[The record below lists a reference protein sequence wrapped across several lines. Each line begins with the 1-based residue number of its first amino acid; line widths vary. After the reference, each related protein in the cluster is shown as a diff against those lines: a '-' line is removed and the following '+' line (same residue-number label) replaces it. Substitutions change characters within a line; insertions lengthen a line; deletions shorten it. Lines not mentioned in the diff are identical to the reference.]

1 MHQDQTLNNTRQNI
15 WVRGFFMLLMV
26 MALQVSGTLL
36 LVVAVV
42 QFVMRFLNDKP
53 NVRLLGFGRS
63 LGRYLQQIA
72 DFLTFGSEKIPFPFN
87 DWPTKE

>member
-1 MHQDQTLNNTRQNI
+1 MHQDQALNDTRQNI

-42 QFVMRFLNDKP
+42 QFVMRFVNEKP
-53 NVRLLGFGRS
+53 NVRLLSFGRS

-87 DWPTKE
+87 DWPAEE